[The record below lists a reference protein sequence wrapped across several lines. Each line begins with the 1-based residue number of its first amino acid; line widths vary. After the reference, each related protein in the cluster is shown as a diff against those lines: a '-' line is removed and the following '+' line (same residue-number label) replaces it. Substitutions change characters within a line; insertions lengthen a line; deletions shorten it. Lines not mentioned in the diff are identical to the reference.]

1 MHFQS
6 KISGEAGQES
16 TAQAGSPTKAQ
27 FSQVLAWIAKEP
39 PVMGT

>member
-6 KISGEAGQES
+6 KIPGEAGQES